1 MQRSYL
7 GVRLVII
14 GGIAMIAGLLLAS
27 FAAVAEAQSPHGR
40 KRVVG
45 GERAMATNWPSFAAV
60 HLYAPEAGLSRVYCG
75 GTVVA
80 TRWVLTAAH
89 CLHDHMIS
97 LAGRLRDEAGEE
109 HTARLTVAVGVDDLK
124 NMGAEHRIAVDKV
137 VVHPTYARA
146 LEVVSV
152 LPGVAERARA
162 IDEIAPKVG
171 ADIAL
176 LRLAKPWTGPT
187 MPLAIAARQDPVT
200 GSQVRVAGFGLTEL
214 TLKQGSANFAPR
226 IGQGRIVAGSEL
238 LMEAALSVIDT
249 GRCAAHYGDARI
261 NEYNICAGLELGGR
275 DSCNGDSGGPLVA
288 FDRSGSAYQIGVVS
302 WGKDLCG
309 EGTSYGVYTR
319 VSAFSEWISSV
330 VGADLHSLT
339 PRRGEVVTST
349 STALPGPGL
358 SPQQATQVVAHL
370 QSLFDREGL
379 DLVVGISGGNRVKL
393 GQRVVFEAESRFPG
407 RIAVLDFNAENKVTL
422 IFPNRYTRS
431 RDGRIEPGRAV
442 RVPEGGSAFKAVK
455 PAGSGTLVA
464 ILAPDSFD
472 FDRYIAQDILLKG
485 GFEPVSA
492 ASPYV
497 MELVRRVENARKER
511 GGEGWALAITPY
523 EIVE

>member
-1 MQRSYL
+1 M
-7 GVRLVII
+7 I
-14 GGIAMIAGLLLAS
+14 GGAFRRIIVAGIAVIPGLL
-27 FAAVAEAQSPHGR
+27 VACLSTLSEAQSPHGR

-45 GERAMATNWPSFAAV
+45 GERAMAANWPSFAAV

-80 TRWVLTAAH
+80 ARWVLTAAH
-89 CLHDHMIS
+89 CLHDHMFP
-97 LAGRLRDEAGEE
+97 LAGRLRDDAGGE
-109 HTARLTVAVGVDDLK
+109 HAARLMVAIGVDDLR
-124 NMGAEHRIAVDKV
+124 NLGAEHRIGVAKV
-137 VVHPTYARA
+137 IVHPTYAKA
-146 LEVVSV
+146 LEVVSG
-152 LPGVAERARA
+152 LPGAAERARA
-162 IDEIAPKVG
+162 IEEIAPQIG

-176 LRLAKPWTGPT
+176 LQLTTPWTGPS

-214 TLKQGSANFAPR
+214 TLKQGAASFVPR
-226 IGQGRIVAGSEL
+226 IGQGRVVAGSEL

-249 GRCAAHYGDARI
+249 ARCAAHYGDARI
-261 NEYNICAGLELGGR
+261 NEHNICAGLELGGR

-288 FDRSGSAYQIGVVS
+288 FEPRGGAYQVGVVS

-319 VSAFSEWISSV
+319 VSAFSDWIVSV
-330 VGADLHSLT
+330 VGRDLQS
-339 PRRGEVVTST
+339 PSAGRNEVVTST

-358 SPQQATQVVAHL
+358 SPYQAAQVVTHL

-379 DLVVGISGGNRVKL
+379 DLVVGISGGNRVRL
-393 GQRVVFEAESRFPG
+393 GQRVVFEAESRLPG
-407 RIAVLDFNAENKVTL
+407 RIAILDFNAENKVTL

-442 RVPEGGSAFKAVK
+442 RVPEGGSAFKAVE
-455 PAGSGTLVA
+455 PVGSGTLVA
-464 ILAPDSFD
+464 VLAPDSFD
-472 FDRYIAQDILLKG
+472 FDRFIAQDLLLKR
-485 GFEPVSA
+485 GFEPVSSP
-492 ASPYV
+492 SPYV
-497 MELVRRVENARKER
+497 MELVRRVEKARNDR

-523 EIVE
+523 EIIK